1 MDSGTKQTLVVAVN
15 KTYNIAVL
23 AFYIIKLRIVD
34 QNVCKK
40 KLADFYIYTATFT
53 DSKVA
58 VHVDN

>member
-34 QNVCKK
+34 QNVCEK
-40 KLADFYIYTATFT
+40 KLANFYVYITSPLQTVV
-53 DSKVA
+53 KWPCK
-58 VHVDN
+58 